1 MVICVHPIFKFI
13 SGVSAMTTAKP
24 QFDREKILKEEK
36 TLLDC
41 YSGESRGF
49 LATLFRFYKGNYG
62 NLLMSAFMFFIK
74 ASPTWIIP
82 LITAGVINIAT
93 EKPDDAVK
101 RFIIYGAVTVVILLQ
116 NIPIHTLYMM
126 YLSRAQRSVEAGLRG
141 AMIRKLQQLSVT
153 FHKET
158 ESGKIQSKVMR
169 DVEAIENF
177 TGQIFTTTLTV
188 ITNMAIS
195 LAIVITKNI
204 YVFLMFLVC
213 VPFAVFL
220 SNIFKKKMRA
230 QSHDFRKKM
239 ESTASDVLDMEEL
252 IPVTRA
258 HALEKNE
265 IKKLTASVTDIAES
279 GYKMDKI
286 YAVFGSVN
294 WVMFSLFQMICLFFT
309 GFLAFRGQITI
320 GDVSLYQSYFGAL
333 IGQVSGIMGL
343 LPIISKGAEAINS
356 IGEIL
361 NSHDIENN
369 DRKIKM
375 KNLEGGYEF
384 KDVCFKY
391 DDRTPVLNGFS
402 LTVSPGETV
411 ALVGESGSGKST
423 VLNLV
428 IGFNQIDS
436 GSFKIDGIDADKIN
450 MRSYR
455 KFISVVPQNS
465 ILFSGTIKENIT
477 YGRKNVTAEMLDYA
491 VKAARLESVIEKL
504 PDGINTTVGEHGAK
518 LSGGQRQRIS
528 IARAI
533 IRNPRVIIFDEATS
547 ALDSVTE
554 KEIQTA
560 IENLTADR
568 TTFIVAHRLST
579 IKNADKIAV
588 MDGGRC
594 VEYGTYEEL
603 MAKKG
608 RFYELKKL
616 QS

>member
-1 MVICVHPIFKFI
+1 
-13 SGVSAMTTAKP
+13 MTQAKP
-24 QFDREKILKEEK
+24 KFDEEKILKEER
-36 TLLDC
+36 TLLEC
-41 YSGESRGF
+41 YSGKKRGF
-49 LATLFRFYKGNYG
+49 IATLFRFYKGNYK
-62 NLLMSAFMFFIK
+62 NLIIAAIMFLIK
-74 ASPTWIIP
+74 SSPTWIIP
-82 LITAGVINIAT
+82 LITAGVINIAVQR
-93 EKPDDAVK
+93 PDDAVH
-101 RFIIYGAVTVVILLQ
+101 RFIVYGAITALILLQ
-116 NIPIHTLYMM
+116 NIPTHTVYMM

-153 FHKET
+153 FHKEV

-177 TGQIFTTTLTV
+177 TSQIFTTAITV

-195 LAIVITKNI
+195 LVIVINKNLT
-204 YVFLMFLVC
+204 VFAMFLVC
-213 VPFAVFL
+213 IPFAVL
-220 SNIFKKKMRA
+220 LNNIFAKRMRA
-230 QSHDFRKKM
+230 LSHNFRKEM
-239 ESTASDVLDMEEL
+239 ENTASDVLDMEEL

-258 HALEKNE
+258 HALEKCE
-265 IKKLTASVTDIAES
+265 VKKLTASVTRIAES

-286 YAVFGSVN
+286 FAIFGSAN
-294 WVMFSLFQMICLFFT
+294 WVMFSIFQMICLFFT
-309 GFLAFRGQITI
+309 GFLAFKGKITI
-320 GDVSLYQSYFGAL
+320 GDISLYQSYFNSL
-333 IGQVSGIMGL
+333 IGQVSSIIGL
-343 LPIISKGAEAINS
+343 MPIIAKGAESISS

-361 NSHDIENN
+361 ASHDIEDNTN
-369 DRKIKM
+369 KLKM
-375 KNLEGGYEF
+375 KKLDGSYEF
-384 KDVCFKY
+384 KDVYFKY
-391 DDRTPVLNGFS
+391 DDKTPVLNGLS
-402 LTVSPGETV
+402 LTVKPGETV

-428 IGFNQIDS
+428 IGFNKPDS
-436 GSFKIDGIDADKIN
+436 GSFKIDGIDAGDID

-455 KFISVVPQNS
+455 RFISVVPQNS
-465 ILFSGTIKENIT
+465 ILFSGTIRENIT
-477 YGRKNVTAEMLDYA
+477 YGRKHVTDELLNYA

-504 PDGINTTVGEHGAK
+504 PDGLDTMVGEHGAK

-554 KEIQTA
+554 SEIQKA
-560 IENLTADR
+560 IENLTENR

-588 MDGGRC
+588 VDNGRC
-594 VEYGTYEEL
+594 VEYGTYDEL

-608 RFYELKKL
+608 QFYRLKQM